1 MTDLQRNPHF
11 LSWPHKAA
19 ATPVTALSVE
29 RLSHAARFL
38 LDCPPNADVVVL
50 ESADAV
56 TPYMDTIDAL
66 AASSTDSNPLF
77 EAATLAAAMTHLQ
90 SGGPVRVALV
100 WSEPSNDGT
109 RILLG
114 AFPYQMRRG
123 YLGLPL
129 RVWTIWTHIHGFL
142 ATPLV
147 RAGHERAAIRR
158 FLRFADQSSAPLMR
172 FPLFE
177 ADGAFGPALADVLGE
192 RALPF
197 VETGRR
203 ERALP
208 FVETGRHERAFL
220 KSDLDGDAYLAVHMR
235 KKKRKE
241 YNRQWNRFAEMGDLK
256 FEANDGG
263 ELDGWLERFFWLE
276 RSGWKGKRGTALA
289 ERPNERAFFE
299 AMCRDARTANKFH
312 AAQITLDGKPVAMLA
327 SFVAGGGAYSF
338 KIAYDEA
345 YARFSPGAQL
355 MMRVI
360 GAFHDDP
367 RISWVDSCAI
377 PNHPMI
383 DHIWAERR
391 AIREVNAATSH
402 RLSAHLVAYSARAT
416 HLAERGWSFARAVY
430 HRLRRKVEH
439 EQAH

>member
-1 MTDLQRNPHF
+1 
-11 LSWPHKAA
+11 
-19 ATPVTALSVE
+19 
-29 RLSHAARFL
+29 
-38 LDCPPNADVVVL
+38 
-50 ESADAV
+50 
-56 TPYMDTIDAL
+56 
-66 AASSTDSNPLF
+66 
-77 EAATLAAAMTHLQ
+77 
-90 SGGPVRVALV
+90 
-100 WSEPSNDGT
+100 
-109 RILLG
+109 
-114 AFPYQMRRG
+114 
-123 YLGLPL
+123 
-129 RVWTIWTHIHGFL
+129 
-142 ATPLV
+142 LV
-147 RAGHERAAIRR
+147 RAGYERAAVRR
-158 FLRFADQSSAPLMR
+158 FLGFADQSGAPLMR

-177 ADGAFGPALADVLGE
+177 AEGAFGPALADVLKE
-192 RALPF
+192 R
-197 VETGRR
+197 G
-203 ERALP
+203 LP

-220 KSDLDGDAYLAVHMR
+220 KSDLEGEAYLAAHMR

-241 YNRQWNRFAEMGDLK
+241 YNRQWNRFAETGALK
-256 FEANDGG
+256 LEANDGG
-263 ELDGWLERFFWLE
+263 DLDAWLERFFWLE

-299 AMCRDARTANKFH
+299 TMCRDARAAGKFH

-391 AIREVNAATSH
+391 AICEMNAATTH
-402 RLSAHLVAYSARAT
+402 RLSPYLIAYSARAT
-416 HLAERGWSFARAVY
+416 RLVERGWNFARTVY
-430 HRLRRKVEH
+430 HRLRRRVEH
-439 EQAH
+439 E